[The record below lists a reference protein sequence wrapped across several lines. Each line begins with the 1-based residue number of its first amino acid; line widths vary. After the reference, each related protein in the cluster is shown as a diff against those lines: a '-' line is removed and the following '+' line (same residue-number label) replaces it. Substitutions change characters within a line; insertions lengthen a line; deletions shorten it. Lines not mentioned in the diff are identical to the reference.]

1 MIDETKTGEEQ
12 LDEEIVV
19 EIPEEKSEGKAEEA
33 KPEELKDTEA
43 PVVAEETTEPEEDRK
58 SERSYHGRGAEGI
71 SAGRYCSYTKDLSPC
86 G

>member
-43 PVVAEETTEPEEDRK
+43 PVVAEETT
-58 SERSYHGRGAEGI
+58 
-71 SAGRYCSYTKDLSPC
+71 
-86 G
+86 